1 MNAQSI
7 TKALRGHWHGSYGM
21 CRCPVHDDRDPSMS
35 IKDGDD
41 AVLVK
46 CFSGCDNGDII
57 DALRSMGLVGDAEPR
72 DSYRPRYEPKP
83 IEIDPEKAKTVIRIW
98 RECELIQGTV
108 AETYLRNRGIGLE
121 IPVSLRFHPE
131 LRHAPSGQ
139 WFPALVAMFQG
150 ADRSHNAVHRI
161 FLKHDGSGKA
171 DVEQQKMTL
180 GCMRGGAVRLGRA
193 LETMGIAE
201 GIETALSAMEVSKV
215 TVWAACGSRLADIQL
230 PAEVKRVVIFADNG
244 APGVE
249 AAEKAKAA
257 LLEQGRRVA
266 IAYPP
271 VGKDWNDA
279 IRSSKVADHA

>member
-1 MNAQSI
+1 
-7 TKALRGHWHGSYGM
+7 
-21 CRCPVHDDRDPSMS
+21 
-35 IKDGDD
+35 
-41 AVLVK
+41 
-46 CFSGCDNGDII
+46 
-57 DALRSMGLVGDAEPR
+57 
-72 DSYRPRYEPKP
+72 
-83 IEIDPEKAKTVIRIW
+83 
-98 RECELIQGTV
+98 
-108 AETYLRNRGIGLE
+108 
-121 IPVSLRFHPE
+121 
-131 LRHAPSGQ
+131 
-139 WFPALVAMFQG
+139 
-150 ADRSHNAVHRI
+150 
-161 FLKHDGSGKA
+161 
-171 DVEQQKMTL
+171 
-180 GCMRGGAVRLGRA
+180 
-193 LETMGIAE
+193 MGIAE